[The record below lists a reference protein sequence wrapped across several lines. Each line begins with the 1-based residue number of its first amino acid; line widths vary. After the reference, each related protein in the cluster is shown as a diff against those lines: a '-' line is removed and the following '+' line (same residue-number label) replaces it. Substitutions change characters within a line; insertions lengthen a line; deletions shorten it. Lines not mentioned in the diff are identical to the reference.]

1 MAINKMTKIN
11 QVLLSQ
17 PDRVVWLASWLEKAG
32 ISRSLQEHY
41 RKAAWFEPI
50 GTGAYKRT
58 GQKINWEAGIYALQK
73 QALLPIHIGALTA
86 LETWLK
92 IDEKKLYAEWNSRID
107 RIRKLVDT
115 VPGVKTDVYV
125 HEDGNRYP
133 TLKVSW
139 DQDAW
144 KFSISDCVQQLRAS
158 NPVIEVL
165 GGDNPSLVTAVH
177 EGNPKAA
184 VKDRKA
190 PDHIELVSM
199 TIKPGE
205 EIIVGQRLRAVL
217 RAAQQGKPAA

>member
-86 LETWLK
+86 LSLQGLAHYVRTRETVF
-92 IDEKKLYAEWNSRID
+92 I
-107 RIRKLVDT
+107 
-115 VPGVKTDVYV
+115 
-125 HEDGNRYP
+125 
-133 TLKVSW
+133 
-139 DQDAW
+139 
-144 KFSISDCVQQLRAS
+144 F
-158 NPVIEVL
+158 
-165 GGDNPSLVTAVH
+165 
-177 EGNPKAA
+177 
-184 VKDRKA
+184 
-190 PDHIELVSM
+190 
-199 TIKPGE
+199 
-205 EIIVGQRLRAVL
+205 
-217 RAAQQGKPAA
+217 